1 MFMRRRLLA
10 SLTVVWF
17 SAFSCSVAQAQV
29 ADKILVNIVSWVLQK
44 QIDEWD
50 KANDPN
56 RGLREYDG
64 RNSYNSGNH
73 FAPREQP
80 IFQPATDFRGYNRD
94 DQTPRQES
102 PQAVVPVTQERNFPA
117 PSTQAT
123 GVNP

>member
-1 MFMRRRLLA
+1 MHRRLLA
-10 SLTVVWF
+10 TITVIWF
-17 SAFSCSVAQAQV
+17 GVFSCSVAQAQV

-64 RNSYNSGNH
+64 RSSYGSQDSY
-73 FAPREQP
+73 APREQP
-80 IFQPATDFRGYNRD
+80 LFQPSSDFRGYNRE
-94 DQTPRQES
+94 DQPSRQES
-102 PQAVVPVTQERNFPA
+102 TQAVVPVTQERNFPA